1 MNSTQEILFELRE
14 SEKMYRRRGA
24 FDIAVQ
30 CQRSVDYIETHG
42 KMDGDFCCW
51 FDRGIDRAPYWD
63 EHEHLLGIA
72 LPNGNWLWMPK
83 DVQFQLW
90 ILLTQM
96 LKFTSADLIEAAGE
110 LYRNERDASALAES
124 THQEESP

>member
-1 MNSTQEILFELRE
+1 MNSTQEIIAGLRE

-42 KMDGDFCCW
+42 GIVGGFCSW
-51 FDRGIDRAPYWD
+51 FDRGIDRRPYWD

-72 LPNGNWLWMPK
+72 IPNGSWLWMPR
-83 DVQFQLW
+83 DVQFELW
-90 ILLTQM
+90 VLLT
-96 LKFTSADLIEAAGE
+96 LKLKLTPDDLIEAAGE
-110 LYRNERDASALAES
+110 LYCNERDARRCR
-124 THQEESP
+124 